1 MLVNLVIVSGV
12 KVKFTI
18 GNCDKIAVEIKIS
31 IKLFAMHIFVYKVC
45 N

>member
-1 MLVNLVIVSGV
+1 MLVNLVIVSDV